1 MSASRLAPNWAFV
14 LNAATSLAPSGRILD
29 YGCGQGEVVAAGVE
43 RGLDI
48 YGAEVFY
55 GGGHGQREAVARR
68 GLLERRVF
76 HIIEGETPFEDNTF
90 DFVFHNQVFE
100 HVPDLDEALQE
111 IRRVLKP
118 EGMMLS
124 LFPSRDVLREGHCG
138 VPLAHWFRKGS
149 RLRYLWLLSARR
161 CGLGT
166 FHGDKSPEQWARDF
180 GGSKIGVIIAREK
193 ISCTRTADQDSPLI
207 ATRRRTPPLAGVY
220 WVEMGSP
227 WIRGIGSY
235 DALGNQKARRDGR
248 VFQSQQTKQ
257 AGMIV
262 RSTNGCNIEGK
273 RKPVFNTG

>member
-14 LNAATSLAPSGRILD
+14 LYTATSLAPSGRILD

-55 GGGHGQREAVARR
+55 GGAHGQREALARR

-76 HIIEGETPFEDNTF
+76 HITKGQTPFEDSTF

-118 EGMMLS
+118 GGMMLS
-124 LFPSRDVLREGHCG
+124 LFPSQDILPEGHCG
-138 VPLAHWFRKGS
+138 VPLAHRFRKGS
-149 RLRYLWLLSARR
+149 RLRYLWLLGARR
-161 CGLGT
+161 CGLGR

-180 GGSKIGVIIAREK
+180 ARWLEDWCYYRSRKDIVHAYRRSGFSFDSYETAYAAFRLEYIGWKWAVRGSAILAPM
-193 ISCTRTADQDSPLI
+193 TRWAI
-207 ATRRRTPPLAGVY
+207 RKLAGMV
-220 WVEMGSP
+220 VLS
-227 WIRGIGSY
+227 
-235 DALGNQKARRDGR
+235 R
-248 VFQSQQTKQ
+248 VTK
-257 AGMIV
+257 
-262 RSTNGCNIEGK
+262 RSK
-273 RKPVFNTG
+273 RE

>member
-76 HIIEGETPFEDNTF
+76 HIIEGVGDV
-90 DFVFHNQVFE
+90 DWGRSM
-100 HVPDLDEALQE
+100 E
-111 IRRVLKP
+111 I
-118 EGMMLS
+118 
-124 LFPSRDVLREGHCG
+124 
-138 VPLAHWFRKGS
+138 
-149 RLRYLWLLSARR
+149 
-161 CGLGT
+161 
-166 FHGDKSPEQWARDF
+166 SPPNSGPVISH

-207 ATRRRTPPLAGVY
+207 ATRRRTPPLGWSILGGNGQSVDPRY
-220 WVEMGSP
+220 W
-227 WIRGIGSY
+227 
-235 DALGNQKARRDGR
+235 LL
-248 VFQSQQTKQ
+248 
-257 AGMIV
+257 
-262 RSTNGCNIEGK
+262 
-273 RKPVFNTG
+273 